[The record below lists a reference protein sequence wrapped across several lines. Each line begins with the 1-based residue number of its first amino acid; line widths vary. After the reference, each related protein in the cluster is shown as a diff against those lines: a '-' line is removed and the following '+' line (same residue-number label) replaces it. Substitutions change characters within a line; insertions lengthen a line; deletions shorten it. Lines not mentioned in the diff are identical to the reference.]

1 MAELREFLYKI
12 QPTRLELLS
21 IGPTTKET
29 HIMSDHFN
37 YLKDLTEK
45 GVVVLAGRTL
55 NTDSS
60 AFGIVV
66 FKAASESSARLIME
80 NDPAVKHGLMHAE
93 LFPYRVALITNSR
106 ES

>member
-12 QPTRLELLS
+12 QSTRLELLS

-45 GVVVLAGRTL
+45 GV
-55 NTDSS
+55 
-60 AFGIVV
+60 
-66 FKAASESSARLIME
+66 
-80 NDPAVKHGLMHAE
+80 
-93 LFPYRVALITNSR
+93 ALITNSR